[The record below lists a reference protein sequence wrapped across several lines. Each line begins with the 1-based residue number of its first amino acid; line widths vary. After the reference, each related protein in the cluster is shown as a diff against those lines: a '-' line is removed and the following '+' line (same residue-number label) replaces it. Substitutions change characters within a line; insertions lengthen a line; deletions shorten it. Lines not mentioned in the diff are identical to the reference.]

1 MGKREVERA
10 RLRRSFE
17 AMLSGVVDA
26 FLSERGFNRSGNDFE
41 RHRGPLRDKVIFQ
54 NNWHNGVTRW
64 HGFFVN
70 VGVGSAEVDAAC
82 PGHVPALH
90 PPESFL
96 LDRRW
101 ESLAP
106 GAPYELRFDRDTDMV
121 EFAAGVCAD
130 LGRTLSAIESMQS
143 TEHLVQYAV
152 ENNLLIAYEATCCY
166 LASAGDMDTLTRY
179 VALLHRAFGH
189 QERWSIFSS
198 RIRDAVG
205 SRASAL
211 SARGLLIA
219 VGS

>member
-1 MGKREVERA
+1 M
-10 RLRRSFE
+10 RRSFE
-17 AMLSGVVDA
+17 AMLSGAVDA
-26 FLSERGFNRSGNDFE
+26 FLAERGFERLGNDFD
-41 RHRGPLRDKVIFQ
+41 RHRGPLRDRINFQ
-54 NNWHNGVTRW
+54 NNWHNGVTPW

-82 PGHVPALH
+82 PGHEHQLH

-106 GAPYELRFDRDTDMV
+106 GAPYELGFDRNTDMV
-121 EFAAGVCAD
+121 AFADGVCAD
-130 LGRTLSAIESMQS
+130 LGRTLSAIETME
-143 TEHLVQYAV
+143 TTRHLVEYAV
-152 ENNLLIAYEATCCY
+152 GNNLLIAYETTCCY
-166 LASAGDMDTLTRY
+166 LAATGDMDTLTRY
-179 VALLHRAFGH
+179 VALLHRTFGR

-198 RIRDAVG
+198 RISDAVG